1 MSKHPNQLLLEHFYT
16 CFQNKDYAGMQA
28 CYSDDATFN
37 DEAFQN
43 LDATQ
48 VRAMWEM
55 LIRNGKDLQLEFKD
69 VSADEYNGSAY
80 WEARYTFSATGRKV
94 LNKIKASFEF
104 ENGKIKKH
112 VDRFDFYAWARQ
124 AFGLTGVLLGWTPY
138 FHKKVNSTAK
148 GNLARFMQHKSS

>member
-1 MSKHPNQLLLEHFYT
+1 
-16 CFQNKDYAGMQA
+16 MQA
-28 CYSDDATFN
+28 CYTDDATFS
-37 DEAFQN
+37 DEAFHG

-55 LIRNGKDLQLEFKD
+55 LIRNGKDLQLEFRD
-69 VSADEYNGSAY
+69 VTADEHTGSAY
-80 WEARYTFSATGRKV
+80 WEAKYTLSVTGRKV

-124 AFGLTGVLLGWTPY
+124 AFGFTGSLLGWTPY
-138 FHKKVNSTAK
+138 FRKKVNSTVM
-148 GNLARFMQHKSS
+148 GNLARFMRQKSV

>member
-28 CYSDDATFN
+28 CYCDDATFS

-43 LDATQ
+43 LDAPQ

-55 LIRNGKDLQLEFKD
+55 LIRNGKDLQLEFRD
-69 VSADEYNGSAY
+69 VSADEHTGSAY
-80 WEARYTFSATGRKV
+80 WEARYTLSVTGRKV
-94 LNKIKASFEF
+94 LNKISASFEF

-112 VDRFDFYAWARQ
+112 IDRFDFYAWARQ
-124 AFGLTGVLLGWTPY
+124 AFGFTGVLLGWTPY
-138 FHKKVNSTAK
+138 FRKKVNSTAM
-148 GNLARFMQHKSS
+148 GNLARFVQQKSA

>member
-1 MSKHPNQLLLEHFYT
+1 MSKHPNQALLEQFYT

-28 CYSDDATFN
+28 CYTDDATFS

-55 LIRNGKDLQLEFKD
+55 LIRNGKDLQLEFRD
-69 VSADEYNGSAY
+69 VTADQHTGSAY
-80 WEARYTFSATGRKV
+80 WEAKYTLSVTGRKV
-94 LNKIKASFEF
+94 LNKITASFEF

-124 AFGLTGVLLGWTPY
+124 AFGFTGILLGWTPY
-138 FHKKVNSTAK
+138 FRKKVNSTVM
-148 GNLARFMQHKSS
+148 GNLARFMRQKSV